1 MMPDPGIG
9 YRESREDLL
18 IFLAEDQVQCTYPLG
33 GGGGGGGEVL
43 NASLQST

>member
-18 IFLAEDQVQCTYPLG
+18 IFLAEDQVQCTYPF
-33 GGGGGGGEVL
+33 GGGGEVL

>member
-33 GGGGGGGEVL
+33 GGGGEVL

>member
-18 IFLAEDQVQCTYPLG
+18 IFLAEDQVPCTYPF
-33 GGGGGGGEVL
+33 GGGGGGEVL